1 MSSPTPI
8 YQQLVEEQGDVLT
21 DTRQVADDIRRKA
34 EQTLGAAHGSGPAF
48 SPAPAPEA
56 PVRRA
61 APAPQGPWATGA
73 PAPQAPAGPP
83 PAGGP
88 PATGPA
94 PQPAEEAGSP
104 E

>member
-21 DTRQVADDIRRKA
+21 DTRQTADDIRRKA
-34 EQTLGAAHGSGPAF
+34 EQTLAAAHASVPAF
-48 SPAPAPEA
+48 SPVPAPEA

-61 APAPQGPWATGA
+61 AAQGPRDTGA
-73 PAPQAPAGPP
+73 PAPQAPAA
-83 PAGGP
+83 PA

>member
-21 DTRQVADDIRRKA
+21 DTRQAADDIRRKA

-48 SPAPAPEA
+48 SSSPAVPEA
-56 PVRRA
+56 PARRA
-61 APAPQGPWATGA
+61 APAPQGPGTTGA
-73 PAPQAPAGPP
+73 PAPQAPAGPAP
-83 PAGGP
+83 EAGS
-88 PATGPA
+88 A
-94 PQPAEEAGSP
+94 PRPAEEAGNP